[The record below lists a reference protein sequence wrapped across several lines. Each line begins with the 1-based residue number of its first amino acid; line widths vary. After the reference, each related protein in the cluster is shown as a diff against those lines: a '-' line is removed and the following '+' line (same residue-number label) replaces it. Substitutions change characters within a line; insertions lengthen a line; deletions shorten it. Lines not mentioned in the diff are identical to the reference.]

1 MIDEAFDVAD
11 LGGGE
16 GGAIEI
22 EGEFVGADKRSL
34 LGGFVGD
41 DFVEGP
47 VEKMGGGVV
56 ALDGISA
63 GGIYAKIHRG
73 AWNGGIGALEEVK
86 ESGTAFLGIA
96 DWPRIGAVSEFAGIA
111 DLASHFCV
119 SGGGVENDRRFI
131 FESDDLEN
139 RCGSEEGIVTGENGG
154 RFGLD
159 FGEFDDL
166 FFLGGAGSLA
176 LLIHQRVEAGG
187 IDDEAAF
194 SGHEFG
200 EVEGKS
206 VGIVELESER
216 CGDRGGLWSGGEAK
230 HLTFKE
236 IDATIEGAVECFFF
250 AEENFF
256 DLFLALA
263 KIGKNVAHFSGEGG
277 DEFGE
282 KGFGESE
289 RSAIADGTSE
299 DASEDIIA
307 VCVAG
312 LDAIGDGEA
321 EGTDVIGDHPHR
333 DIDFLGG
340 GSGDNLAGGVRF
352 WESA

>member
-1 MIDEAFDVAD
+1 M
-11 LGGGE
+11 
-16 GGAIEI
+16 
-22 EGEFVGADKRSL
+22 
-34 LGGFVGD
+34 D
-41 DFVEGP
+41 DIV
-47 VEKMGGGVV
+47 KA
-56 ALDGISA
+56 AL
-63 GGIYAKIHRG
+63 AK
-73 AWNGGIGALEEVK
+73 
-86 ESGTAFLGIA
+86 
-96 DWPRIGAVSEFAGIA
+96 WPNVPNCYGW
-111 DLASHFCV
+111 L
-119 SGGGVENDRRFI
+119 
-131 FESDDLEN
+131 
-139 RCGSEEGIVTGENGG
+139 
-154 RFGLD
+154 GLD
-159 FGEFDDL
+159 ARGNWYMRDDQAQA
-166 FFLGGAGSLA
+166 AGPF
-176 LLIHQRVEAGG
+176 AGG

-194 SGHEFG
+194 SCHEFG
-200 EVEGKS
+200 EVEGES
-206 VGIVELESER
+206 VCIVELESEG
-216 CGDRGGLWSGGEAK
+216 CGDRGGLWGGGEAK

-340 GSGDNLAGGVRF
+340 GERR
-352 WESA
+352 

>member
-1 MIDEAFDVAD
+1 MIDEAFDFAD

-16 GGAIEI
+16 SRAIEI

-34 LGGFVGD
+34 LGGLLGD
-41 DFVEGP
+41 DLVECP

-63 GGIYAKIHRG
+63 GGIYAQIHRG
-73 AWNGGIGALEEVK
+73 AWNGGIRALEKVK
-86 ESGTAFLGIA
+86 ESGTAFLGIT
-96 DWPRIGAVSEFAGIA
+96 DWPRISAVTEFTGIA
-111 DLASHFCV
+111 DLPSHFRV
-119 SGGGVENDRRFI
+119 SGGGIENDRRFI

-139 RCGSEEGIVTGENGG
+139 RCGGEEGIVTGENGG
-154 RFGLD
+154 RLGFD

-176 LLIHQRVEAGG
+176 LLIHQRVEASG
-187 IDDEAAF
+187 IDDEATF

-200 EVEGKS
+200 EVEGES
-206 VGIVELESER
+206 VGIVELESEG
-216 CGDRGGLWSGGEAK
+216 CGDGSGLWSGGEAK

-236 IDATIEGAVECFFF
+236 IDATIEGAVECVFF

-263 KIGKNVAHFSGEGG
+263 KIGKNVAHFPGEGG

-282 KGFGESE
+282 KGFGKSE
-289 RSAIADGTSE
+289 RSAIADGTPE
-299 DASEDIIA
+299 DASKDIIA
-307 VCVAG
+307 VCVAR

-321 EGTDVIGDHPHR
+321 EGTDVIGDHAHG

-340 GSGDNLAGGVRF
+340 GGGDNLASGVRF